1 MILFLHGVEEELA
14 LHTRLRLAPARGS
27 RSSSGGDQAKPW
39 KAQIKFAHVRKDTA
53 TKKYH
58 EDFLNKMYLAVVGP
72 CILPCRPTTAR
83 YILFCRSILV
93 GVLVQ
98 T

>member
-39 KAQIKFAHVRKDTA
+39 QAQIKFAHVHKDTA

-72 CILPCRPTTAR
+72 CILPCSRRRQDTSCSVAVSLRTF
-83 YILFCRSILV
+83 L
-93 GVLVQ
+93 Q